1 MQNNFITSKYFR
13 HFNKTLTYR
22 YFAGFKPTA
31 FKNLL
36 RLMINPT
43 AFKSNKKKQVDESG
57 ITFLYRLSNVSPFIL
72 TA

>member
-43 AFKSNKKKQVDESG
+43 AFKKTQQVEANYLNQS
-57 ITFLYRLSNVSPFIL
+57 
-72 TA
+72 

>member
-43 AFKSNKKKQVDESG
+43 AFKKTQQVEAN
-57 ITFLYRLSNVSPFIL
+57 Y
-72 TA
+72 